1 MADASLVFNILARNE
16 TAAGLDEAKSSFSSF
31 GDVMKGILGSEIV
44 NQIGEFFSSSI
55 EAADSASKVAAQTS
69 TILAATGDA
78 AGLTA
83 AQVATL
89 SDKYGELA
97 GVTGESVQNSLNFI
111 LRNQGV
117 QQAIGSNVI
126 SANQLTETLTDLAAT
141 MSHGGS
147 TADSLT
153 AASTSL
159 STALANPF
167 NATKALKAA
176 GDTLTL
182 GQTQQLAAFK
192 KAGDSAGAYK
202 LVLGSLQQATAGA
215 AAANTT
221 PLQKLGAQFDDLKIK
236 VGQQLMPIVTT
247 FANDLLKLAPVV
259 SQVGGAIKT
268 FIGFIGSNIAIFGS
282 VAGAILLVV
291 GGMRLWKL
299 GIEAVEGAQ
308 RALNLL
314 AEANP
319 WVIAITAVIAVL
331 IYLMT
336 QFSSVR
342 TVVVDV
348 VQDILRVLGDLAQFI
363 VNTVVGSVEVLLHTL
378 GEIPIIGGPFKT
390 AANDV
395 DAFRTTV
402 DNAISAVQ
410 NLDVAAGLTDI
421 SSFLKS
427 MTNIGSS
434 GGASAATGA
443 AAGFSDALPAALGAA
458 APKAAAAVETLA
470 QKVQDALTKFK
481 NGIVQSFGSM
491 GSVISAAVAG
501 PPGSNFLV
509 GNLQQQLNKA
519 KQFVTDISTLR
530 HAGLN
535 ATSLNEL
542 IAAGPDQGS
551 DAARQL
557 ATSGLGSIAQ
567 VNSLESQ
574 FNTVGNA
581 FATQTANDEFGSTSA
596 ALKRNQV
603 YLNFDMTGV
612 STDDFVKALRKAI
625 RVKGGNVQTVLGG
638 AF

>member
-259 SQVGGAIKT
+259 SNLAGAIKT
-268 FIGFIGSNIAIFGS
+268 FLGFIGSNIAIFGS
-282 VAGAILLVV
+282 VAGGVLLVV
-291 GGMRLWKL
+291 GGMKLWKL
-299 GIEAVEGAQ
+299 GIDAVRLAQ
-308 RALNLL
+308 LALNLVVS
-314 AEANP
+314 ANP
-319 WVIAITAVIAVL
+319 WVIAIEAVIAVL

-395 DAFRTTV
+395 DAFRKTV

-434 GGASAATGA
+434 GGAA
-443 AAGFSDALPAALGAA
+443 AANGFSDALPAALGAA

-470 QKVQDALTKFK
+470 QKVQAALTKFK

-581 FATQTANDEFGSTSA
+581 FATQTAKDEFGSTSG